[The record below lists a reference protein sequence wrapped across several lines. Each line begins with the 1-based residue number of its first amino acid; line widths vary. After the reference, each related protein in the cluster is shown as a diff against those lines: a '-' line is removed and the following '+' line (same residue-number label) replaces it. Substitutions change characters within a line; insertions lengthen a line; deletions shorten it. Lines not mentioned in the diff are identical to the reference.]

1 MEAKYFSAFFLLA
14 FLCSLASS
22 YQGTMF
28 LPLEPVNASYW
39 LDSTAIAVPP
49 SPHQVQLIYDCPPQK
64 MLRDFSSRDITR
76 ELWGR
81 GYNETRL
88 AFSEA
93 MQNLQNLLMSGVR
106 QSRAGLESL
115 LHVTFR
121 AVTYLWSSLIWAS
134 ACAIWYLLR
143 EYTIEMLS
151 LASLYMSTVYMVKMA
166 AWIFGD
172 LPIFLLKAGL
182 SMMRGISK
190 ALWFKRSYNAE
201 KSVEG
206 FLSFK
211 IPQSPPKHSV
221 LQVQYKDG
229 SHAGYATCV
238 TLYNGTNG
246 LLTAHHVAVPG
257 SKIVSTRNGN
267 KIPLSEF
274 RSIMESEKRDLVLLA
289 GPPNWEG
296 TLACKAVHFQDAQ
309 SLCKSK
315 ATFYAY
321 DGEEWTSS
329 NADIV
334 GIAQGKTHASVL
346 SNTDA
351 GHSGTPYFNGKTVL
365 GVHVGGAKEENANYM
380 APIPGIYGLTSPSY
394 EFETTAPQGRLF
406 TQEEI
411 EELIEEFSFS
421 EITSIMGHRR
431 FHQMHDSQRHQADY
445 EYESGN
451 GQAAASAETT
461 APVATP
467 AVGRSNGDVRSPA
480 APSSPKVNTYTPP
493 NKRENR
499 TASAASPTTSASTD
513 TLSEIKQ
520 AIMDK
525 IDVHSIEKQVV
536 QALADQAMKKPKS
549 RRRGR
554 RSSKNSQ
561 PTSQVSS
568 MPSTPGNKAGKK
580 PQDSTRSD
588 SSPSFT
594 TLNKRKAR
602 IGETKSANSTQK
614 WVISQK
620 ASGGPS
626 SARKPN

>member
-1 MEAKYFSAFFLLA
+1 MASIYFAFFLLVC
-14 FLCSLASS
+14 LCSSVSS

-28 LPLEPVNASYW
+28 TPLEPVSASRW
-39 LDSTAIAVPP
+39 LNFTATAVPLSHP
-49 SPHQVQLIYDCPPQK
+49 QVQLIYDCPPQK
-64 MLRDFSSRDITR
+64 MLRDFSSRDITQ
-76 ELWGR
+76 ELWER
-81 GYNETRL
+81 GYNETRQ
-88 AFSEA
+88 AFSKA
-93 MQNLQNLLMSGVR
+93 MQNLQNLSMSGVR
-106 QSRAGLESL
+106 HCRTGLESL
-115 LHVTFR
+115 LHVIFQ
-121 AVTYLWSSLIWAS
+121 AAIYLWNSLIWAT
-134 ACAIWYLLR
+134 ACATWYLLSK
-143 EYTIEMLS
+143 YTIEMLT
-151 LASLYMSTVYMVKMA
+151 LASLYISTVYMVKMA

-172 LPIFLLKAGL
+172 LPISLLKAGL
-182 SMMRGISK
+182 SMARGVSR
-190 ALWFKRSYNAE
+190 ALWYRRSYNAE

-206 FLSFK
+206 YLSFK
-211 IPQSPPKHSV
+211 IPQNPPKNSV

-257 SKIVSTRNGN
+257 SKIVSTRNGS

-296 TLACKAVHFQDAQ
+296 ALACKAVQFQSAQ
-309 SLCKSK
+309 NLCKSK
-315 ATFYAY
+315 ASFYAY
-321 DGEEWTSS
+321 DGEGWISS
-329 NADIV
+329 NAEIV
-334 GIAQGKTHASVL
+334 GIAEGKTHASVL

-365 GVHVGGAKEENANYM
+365 GVHVGGAKDENFNYM
-380 APIPGIYGLTSPSY
+380 APIPPVYGLTSPSY

-411 EELIEEFSFS
+411 EALIEEFSFS

-431 FHQMHDSQRHQADY
+431 FHNMHDSQRHQADY

-461 APVATP
+461 APDATP
-467 AVGRSNGDVRSPA
+467 AAGRRSGDAQSPV

-499 TASAASPTTSASTD
+499 TASAVSPTTSASTD
-513 TLSEIKQ
+513 TLSEIKK
-520 AIMDK
+520 AITDK
-525 IDVHSIEKQVV
+525 IDVRSIEKQVV
-536 QALADQAMKKPKS
+536 QALTDKAMKKPKS
-549 RRRGR
+549 RKRGK

-561 PTSQVSS
+561 PTSPGSS

-580 PQDSTRSD
+580 PQDSTKSD

-602 IGETKSANSTQK
+602 IGETKSASSTQK
-614 WVISQK
+614 WVISQR

-626 SARKPN
+626 SVQKPN

>member
-1 MEAKYFSAFFLLA
+1 MAPTYFVFSLLVC
-14 FLCSLASS
+14 LCSSVSS

-28 LPLEPVNASYW
+28 IPLEPANASYW
-39 LDSTAIAVPP
+39 LDSTDIAVPP
-49 SPHQVQLIYDCPPQK
+49 SHPQVQLIYDCPPQK
-64 MLRDFSSRDITR
+64 MLRDFSSHDITL
-76 ELWGR
+76 ELWER
-81 GYNETRL
+81 GYNETRQ

-106 QSRAGLESL
+106 QFRTGLESL
-115 LHVTFR
+115 LHVILQT
-121 AVTYLWSSLIWAS
+121 AAYLWTSLIWAT
-134 ACAIWYLLR
+134 ACATWYLLSK
-143 EYTIEMLS
+143 YTIEMLT
-151 LASLYMSTVYMVKMA
+151 LASLYISTVYMVKMA

-172 LPIFLLKAGL
+172 LPISLLKAGL
-182 SMMRGISK
+182 SMVRGISRV
-190 ALWFKRSYNAE
+190 LWYRKSYNAE

-206 FLSFK
+206 YLSFK
-211 IPQSPPKHSV
+211 IPQNPPKNSV

-246 LLTAHHVAVPG
+246 LLTAYHVAVPG
-257 SKIVSTRNGN
+257 SKVVSTRNGS

-296 TLACKAVHFQDAQ
+296 TLACKAVQFQSAQ
-309 SLCKSK
+309 NLCKSK
-315 ATFYAY
+315 ASFYAY
-321 DGEEWTSS
+321 DGEGWISS
-329 NADIV
+329 NAEIV
-334 GIAQGKTHASVL
+334 GIAEGKTHASVL

-351 GHSGTPYFNGKTVL
+351 GHSGTPYFNGRTVL
-365 GVHVGGAKEENANYM
+365 GVHVGGAKDENFNYM
-380 APIPGIYGLTSPSY
+380 APIPPVYGLTSPAY

-431 FHQMHDSQRHQADY
+431 FHQMHDSQRHQAEY

-461 APVATP
+461 APDATP
-467 AVGRSNGDVRSPA
+467 AVGHKSGDAQSPA

-499 TASAASPTTSASTD
+499 TATAASPTTSASTD

-536 QALADQAMKKPKS
+536 QALADKAMKKPKS
-549 RRRGR
+549 RRRGK

-561 PTSQVSS
+561 PTSQVSL

-614 WVISQK
+614 WVISQR

-626 SARKPN
+626 SAQKPN

>member
-1 MEAKYFSAFFLLA
+1 
-14 FLCSLASS
+14 
-22 YQGTMF
+22 MF
-28 LPLEPVNASYW
+28 TPLEPANVSSW
-39 LDSTAIAVPP
+39 LDSTATAVPLSHP
-49 SPHQVQLIYDCPPQK
+49 QVQLIYDCPLQK
-64 MLRDFSSRDITR
+64 TLRDFSSRDITQ
-76 ELWGR
+76 ELWER
-81 GYNETRL
+81 GYNETRQ

-93 MQNLQNLLMSGVR
+93 MRNSQNLLMSGVR
-106 QSRAGLESL
+106 RFRIGLESL
-115 LHVTFR
+115 LH
-121 AVTYLWSSLIWAS
+121 AILQAIAYLWTSLIWAT
-134 ACAIWYLLR
+134 ACATWYLLSK
-143 EYTIEMLS
+143 YTIEMLI
-151 LASLYMSTVYMVKMA
+151 LASLYISTVYMVKMA

-172 LPIFLLKAGL
+172 LPISLLKAGL
-182 SMMRGISK
+182 SMARGISR
-190 ALWFKRSYNAE
+190 ALWYKKSYNAE

-206 FLSFK
+206 YLSFK
-211 IPQSPPKHSV
+211 IPQSPPKNSV
-221 LQVQYKDG
+221 LQVQHKDG

-296 TLACKAVHFQDAQ
+296 TLACKAVQFQSAQ
-309 SLCKSK
+309 NLCKSK
-315 ATFYAY
+315 ASFYAY
-321 DGEEWTSS
+321 DGEGWISS
-329 NADIV
+329 NAEIV
-334 GIAQGKTHASVL
+334 GIAQGRTHASVL

-365 GVHVGGAKEENANYM
+365 GVHVGGAKEENFNYM
-380 APIPGIYGLTSPSY
+380 APIPPVSGLTSPDY

-431 FHQMHDSQRHQADY
+431 SRQMHDSQQHQAEY
-445 EYESGN
+445 EFESGN

-461 APVATP
+461 APDATP
-467 AVGRSNGDVRSPA
+467 AVGRKSGDAQSSV

-499 TASAASPTTSASTD
+499 TASAVSPTTSASTD

-536 QALADQAMKKPKS
+536 QALADKAMKKPRS
-549 RRRGR
+549 RRRGK

-561 PTSQVSS
+561 PTSQISS

-614 WVISQK
+614 WVISQR

-626 SARKPN
+626 SAQKLN

>member
-1 MEAKYFSAFFLLA
+1 
-14 FLCSLASS
+14 
-22 YQGTMF
+22 MF
-28 LPLEPVNASYW
+28 IPLEPANASYW

-49 SPHQVQLIYDCPPQK
+49 SHPQAQLIYDCPPQK

-76 ELWGR
+76 ELWER
-81 GYNETRL
+81 GYNGTRHASL
-88 AFSEA
+88 EVV
-93 MQNLQNLLMSGVR
+93 QNLQNFLMSGVR
-106 QSRAGLESL
+106 LFRAGLESL
-115 LHVTFR
+115 LHMIFK
-121 AVTYLWSSLIWAS
+121 AITYLWSSLISAS
-134 ACAIWYLLR
+134 VCAIWYLLR

-151 LASLYMSTVYMVKMA
+151 LASLYMFTVYMVKMV

-172 LPIFLLKAGL
+172 LPIFLIKAGL
-182 SMMRGISK
+182 STMRGISK
-190 ALWFKRSYNAE
+190 ALWYKRSYNAE

-206 FLSFK
+206 YLSFK
-211 IPQSPPKHSV
+211 IPQNPPKNSV

-238 TLYNGTNG
+238 ALYDGTNG
-246 LLTAHHVAVPG
+246 LFTAHHVAVPG
-257 SKIVSTRNGN
+257 SKVVSTRNGN

-296 TLACKAVHFQDAQ
+296 SLACKAVQFQNAQ
-309 SLCKSK
+309 NLCKSK

-321 DGEEWTSS
+321 DGEGWTSS
-329 NADIV
+329 NAEVV
-334 GIAQGKTHASVL
+334 GIAESKTHVSVL

-351 GHSGTPYFNGKTVL
+351 GHSGTPYFNGKTIL

-380 APIPGIYGLTSPSY
+380 APIPPVYGLTSPSY
-394 EFETTAPQGRLF
+394 VFETTAPQGRLF

-431 FHQMHDSQRHQADY
+431 WAKEEMHDSRRHQPDY
-445 EYESGN
+445 DYESGN
-451 GQAAASAETT
+451 GQAAATAETT
-461 APVATP
+461 APDATP
-467 AVGRSNGDVRSPA
+467 AVGHRSGDEQSPA
-480 APSSPKVNTYTPP
+480 VPSSPKVNTYTPP

-499 TASAASPTTSASTD
+499 TASVASPTTSASTD

-525 IDVHSIEKQVV
+525 INVHSIEKQVV
-536 QALADQAMKKPKS
+536 QALAEQAMKKPKS
-549 RRRGR
+549 RKRGKR
-554 RSSKNSQ
+554 RSKSSQ
-561 PTSQVSS
+561 PTSPVSS
-568 MPSTPGNKAGKK
+568 MPSTPGNKAEKK

-602 IGETKSANSTQK
+602 IGETKSANGTQK
-614 WVISQK
+614 WVISQG

-626 SARKPN
+626 SERKPN

>member
-1 MEAKYFSAFFLLA
+1 MAPIYFSAFFLLA
-14 FLCSLASS
+14 FLCSSVSS

-28 LPLEPVNASYW
+28 IPLAPANATSW
-39 LDSTAIAVPP
+39 LDSTAIAEPP
-49 SPHQVQLIYDCPPQK
+49 SLPQVQLIYDCPPQK

-76 ELWGR
+76 ELWER
-81 GYNETRL
+81 GYNETRRS
-88 AFSEA
+88 FSEVI
-93 MQNLQNLLMSGVR
+93 QNFQNLLTSGAHR
-106 QSRAGLESL
+106 LRASLKRL
-115 LHVTFR
+115 LHMLFQVV
-121 AVTYLWSSLIWAS
+121 AYLWNSLIWAL
-134 ACAIWYLLR
+134 ACATWYLIR
-143 EYTIEMLS
+143 EHTIEMLS
-151 LASLYMSTVYMVKMA
+151 LAALYTSTVYMVKMA

-182 SMMRGISK
+182 STARSTLRV
-190 ALWFKRSYNAE
+190 LWYRKPYYAE

-211 IPQSPPKHSV
+211 IPQNPPKNSV

-238 TLYNGTNG
+238 TLYNGINA

-274 RSIMESEKRDLVLLA
+274 RSIMESEKRDLVMLA

-296 TLACKAVHFQDAQ
+296 TLACKAVQFQSALN
-309 SLCKSK
+309 LCKSK

-321 DGEEWTSS
+321 NGEEWTSS
-329 NADIV
+329 NAEIV
-334 GIAQGKTHASVL
+334 GIAQGKTHVSVL

-351 GHSGTPYFNGKTVL
+351 GHSGAPYFNGKTVL
-365 GVHVGGAKEENANYM
+365 GVHVGGAKDENANYM
-380 APIPGIYGLTSPSY
+380 APVPPVYGLTSPDY

-406 TQEEI
+406 TQDEI

-431 FHQMHDSQRHQADY
+431 FHNMHDSQRHQADY

-451 GQAAASAETT
+451 GQAAATAETT
-461 APVATP
+461 ALNATQAAGHKSGDEQSPVA
-467 AVGRSNGDVRSPA
+467 
-480 APSSPKVNTYTPP
+480 PSIPKANTYTPP
-493 NKRENR
+493 NKRESR
-499 TASAASPTTSASTD
+499 TASAVFSTTNASSD

-536 QALADQAMKKPKS
+536 QALADKAMKKPKP
-549 RRRGR
+549 RRRGK
-554 RSSKNSQ
+554 RSSKNSR
-561 PTSQVSS
+561 PTSPVSS
-568 MPSTPGNKAGKK
+568 TPSTPGNKAGKK
-580 PQDSTRSD
+580 PQGSTRSD
-588 SSPSFT
+588 PSPSFT
-594 TLNKRKAR
+594 TLNRRKAR

-614 WVISQK
+614 WVISQR

-626 SARKPN
+626 SAQKLN

>member
-1 MEAKYFSAFFLLA
+1 MAPTYFAFFLLVC
-14 FLCSLASS
+14 LCSSVSS

-28 LPLEPVNASYW
+28 IPLEPANASYW
-39 LDSTAIAVPP
+39 LDSTDIAVPP
-49 SPHQVQLIYDCPPQK
+49 SHPQVQLIYDCPPQK
-64 MLRDFSSRDITR
+64 MLRDFSSHDITL
-76 ELWGR
+76 ELWER
-81 GYNETRL
+81 GYNETRQ
-88 AFSEA
+88 AFSAA

-106 QSRAGLESL
+106 QCRTGLESL
-115 LHVTFR
+115 LHVILQT
-121 AVTYLWSSLIWAS
+121 AAYLWTSLIWAT
-134 ACAIWYLLR
+134 ACATWYLLSK
-143 EYTIEMLS
+143 YTIEMLT
-151 LASLYMSTVYMVKMA
+151 LASLYISTVYMVKMA

-172 LPIFLLKAGL
+172 LPISLLKAGL
-182 SMMRGISK
+182 SMVRGISR
-190 ALWFKRSYNAE
+190 ALWYRKSYNAE

-206 FLSFK
+206 YLSFK
-211 IPQSPPKHSV
+211 IPQNPPKNSV

-246 LLTAHHVAVPG
+246 LLTAYHVAVPG
-257 SKIVSTRNGN
+257 SKVVSTRNGN
-267 KIPLSEF
+267 KVPLSEF

-296 TLACKAVHFQDAQ
+296 TLACKAVQFQSAQ
-309 SLCKSK
+309 NLCKSK
-315 ATFYAY
+315 ASFYAY
-321 DGEEWTSS
+321 DGEGWISS
-329 NADIV
+329 NAEIV
-334 GIAQGKTHASVL
+334 GIAEGKTHASVL

-351 GHSGTPYFNGKTVL
+351 GHSGTPYFNGRTVL
-365 GVHVGGAKEENANYM
+365 GVHVGGAKDENFNYM
-380 APIPGIYGLTSPSY
+380 APIPPVYGLTSPAY

-431 FHQMHDSQRHQADY
+431 FHQMHDSQRHQAEY

-461 APVATP
+461 ALDATP
-467 AVGRSNGDVRSPA
+467 AVGRKSGDAQSPA

-499 TASAASPTTSASTD
+499 TATAASPTTSASTD

-536 QALADQAMKKPKS
+536 QALAGKAMKKPKS
-549 RRRGR
+549 RRRGK

-614 WVISQK
+614 WVISQR

-626 SARKPN
+626 SAQKPN

>member
-1 MEAKYFSAFFLLA
+1 MEQTYFAFFLLVC
-14 FLCSLASS
+14 LCSSVSS
-22 YQGTMF
+22 YQGTMYI
-28 LPLEPVNASYW
+28 PLEPANASYW

-49 SPHQVQLIYDCPPQK
+49 SLPQVQLTYDCPPEK

-76 ELWGR
+76 ELWER
-81 GYNETRL
+81 GYNGTRL
-88 AFSEA
+88 VSLEA

-106 QSRAGLESL
+106 RFRAGLQGL
-115 LHVTFR
+115 LHVIFQ
-121 AVTYLWSSLIWAS
+121 AITYLWSSLISAT

-143 EYTIEMLS
+143 EHTIEMLS
-151 LASLYMSTVYMVKMA
+151 LAALYTSTVYMVKMA

-182 SMMRGISK
+182 STARGTLRV
-190 ALWFKRSYNAE
+190 LWYRKPYNAE

-211 IPQSPPKHSV
+211 IPQSPPRNSV

-238 TLYNGTNG
+238 TLYNGING

-257 SKIVSTRNGN
+257 SKVVSTRNGN

-274 RSIMESEKRDLVLLA
+274 RSVMESEKRDLVLLA

-296 TLACKAVHFQDAQ
+296 TLACKAVQFQSALNL
-309 SLCKSK
+309 SKSK

-321 DGEEWTSS
+321 NGEEWVSS
-329 NADIV
+329 NAEIV
-334 GIAQGKTHASVL
+334 GIAQGGAHVSVL

-365 GVHVGGAKEENANYM
+365 GVHVGGAKDENANYM
-380 APIPGIYGLTSPSY
+380 APIPPVYGVTSPTY

-406 TQEEI
+406 TQDEI

-431 FHQMHDSQRHQADY
+431 FHDMVDSRRHQPDY

-451 GQAAASAETT
+451 GQAAATAETT
-461 APVATP
+461 APNATP
-467 AVGRSNGDVRSPA
+467 VVGRKSGDVQSPV
-480 APSSPKVNTYTPP
+480 APSSPKANTSTPS
-493 NKRENR
+493 NKREDH
-499 TASAASPTTSASTD
+499 TASAVSPTTNASTD

-525 IDVHSIEKQVV
+525 IDVHSIERQVV
-536 QALADQAMKKPKS
+536 QALADKAMRKPKS
-549 RRRGR
+549 RRRGK
-554 RSSKNSQ
+554 RSSKSSQ
-561 PTSQVSS
+561 LTSPVSS
-568 MPSTPGNKAGKK
+568 MPSTPGNRAGKK

-588 SSPSFT
+588 PSPNST
-594 TLNKRKAR
+594 MQNRRKAPN
-602 IGETKSANSTQK
+602 GGAKSASNTQK
-614 WVISQK
+614 WVISQR

-626 SARKPN
+626 SARRLN

>member
-1 MEAKYFSAFFLLA
+1 MAPTYFAFFLLVC
-14 FLCSLASS
+14 LCSSVSS

-28 LPLEPVNASYW
+28 IPLEPANASYW
-39 LDSTAIAVPP
+39 LDSTDIAVPP
-49 SPHQVQLIYDCPPQK
+49 SHPQVQLIYDCPPQK
-64 MLRDFSSRDITR
+64 MLRDFSSHDITL
-76 ELWGR
+76 ELWER
-81 GYNETRL
+81 GYNETRQ

-106 QSRAGLESL
+106 QCRTGLESL
-115 LHVTFR
+115 LHVILQT
-121 AVTYLWSSLIWAS
+121 AAYLWTSLIWAT
-134 ACAIWYLLR
+134 ACATWYLLSK
-143 EYTIEMLS
+143 YTIEMLT
-151 LASLYMSTVYMVKMA
+151 LASLYISTVYMVKMA

-172 LPIFLLKAGL
+172 LPISLLKAGL
-182 SMMRGISK
+182 SMVRGISR
-190 ALWFKRSYNAE
+190 ALWYKRSYNAE

-206 FLSFK
+206 YLSFK
-211 IPQSPPKHSV
+211 IPQNPPKNSV

-246 LLTAHHVAVPG
+246 LLTAYHVAVPG
-257 SKIVSTRNGN
+257 SKVVSTRNGN
-267 KIPLSEF
+267 KVPLSEF

-289 GPPNWEG
+289 GPSNWEG
-296 TLACKAVHFQDAQ
+296 TLACKAVQFQSAQ
-309 SLCKSK
+309 NLCKSK
-315 ATFYAY
+315 ASFYAY
-321 DGEEWTSS
+321 DGEGWISS
-329 NADIV
+329 NAEIV
-334 GIAQGKTHASVL
+334 GIAEGKTHASVL

-351 GHSGTPYFNGKTVL
+351 GHSGTPYFNGRTVL
-365 GVHVGGAKEENANYM
+365 GVHVGGAKDENFNYM
-380 APIPGIYGLTSPSY
+380 APIPPVYGLTSPAY

-431 FHQMHDSQRHQADY
+431 FHQMHDSQRHQAEY

-461 APVATP
+461 APDATP
-467 AVGRSNGDVRSPA
+467 AVGRKSGDAQSPA

-499 TASAASPTTSASTD
+499 TATAASPTTSASTD

-536 QALADQAMKKPKS
+536 QALADKAMKEPKS
-549 RRRGR
+549 RRRGK

-614 WVISQK
+614 WVISQR

-626 SARKPN
+626 SAQKPN

>member
-1 MEAKYFSAFFLLA
+1 MALTYFAFFLLVC
-14 FLCSLASS
+14 LCSSVSS

-28 LPLEPVNASYW
+28 IPLEPANASYW
-39 LDSTAIAVPP
+39 LDSTDIAVPP
-49 SPHQVQLIYDCPPQK
+49 SHPQVQLIYDCPPQK
-64 MLRDFSSRDITR
+64 MLRDFSSHDITL
-76 ELWGR
+76 ELWER
-81 GYNETRL
+81 GYNETRQ

-106 QSRAGLESL
+106 QFRTGLESL
-115 LHVTFR
+115 LHVILQT
-121 AVTYLWSSLIWAS
+121 AAYLWTSLIWAT
-134 ACAIWYLLR
+134 ACATWYLLSK
-143 EYTIEMLS
+143 YTIEMLT
-151 LASLYMSTVYMVKMA
+151 LASLYISTVYMVKMA

-172 LPIFLLKAGL
+172 LPISLLKAGL
-182 SMMRGISK
+182 SMVRGISR
-190 ALWFKRSYNAE
+190 ALWYKRSYNAE

-206 FLSFK
+206 YLSFK
-211 IPQSPPKHSV
+211 IPQNPPKNSV

-246 LLTAHHVAVPG
+246 LLTAYHVAVPG
-257 SKIVSTRNGN
+257 SKVVSTRNGN
-267 KIPLSEF
+267 KVPLSEF

-296 TLACKAVHFQDAQ
+296 TLACKAVQFQSAQ
-309 SLCKSK
+309 NLCKSK
-315 ATFYAY
+315 ASFYAY
-321 DGEEWTSS
+321 DGEGWISS
-329 NADIV
+329 NAEIV
-334 GIAQGKTHASVL
+334 GIAEGKTHASVL

-351 GHSGTPYFNGKTVL
+351 GHSGTPYFNGRTVL
-365 GVHVGGAKEENANYM
+365 GVHVGGAKDENFNYM
-380 APIPGIYGLTSPSY
+380 APIPPVYGLTSPAY

-431 FHQMHDSQRHQADY
+431 FHQMHDSQRHQAEY

-461 APVATP
+461 APDATP
-467 AVGRSNGDVRSPA
+467 AVGRKSGDAQSPA

-499 TASAASPTTSASTD
+499 TATAASPTTSASTD

-536 QALADQAMKKPKS
+536 QALADKAMKKPKS
-549 RRRGR
+549 RRRGK

-614 WVISQK
+614 WVISQR

-626 SARKPN
+626 SAQKPN

>member
-14 FLCSLASS
+14 FLCSSVSS

-28 LPLEPVNASYW
+28 IPLEPVNASYW

-394 EFETTAPQGRLF
+394 EFETTAPQGHPF

-451 GQAAASAETT
+451 GQAAATAETT
-461 APVATP
+461 APNATP
-467 AVGRSNGDVRSPA
+467 AVGRKSGDAQSPV

-493 NKRENR
+493 SKRENR
-499 TASAASPTTSASTD
+499 TASAVSPTTNASTD

-549 RRRGR
+549 RRRGK
-554 RSSKNSQ
+554 RSSKSSQ
-561 PTSQVSS
+561 QTSPVSS
-568 MPSTPGNKAGKK
+568 TPSTSGNRAGKK

-588 SSPSFT
+588 PSPSFI

-626 SARKPN
+626 SARKLN

>member
-1 MEAKYFSAFFLLA
+1 MASIYFAFFLLVC
-14 FLCSLASS
+14 LCSSVSS

-28 LPLEPVNASYW
+28 IPLEPANASRW
-39 LDSTAIAVPP
+39 LDSTATAVLP
-49 SPHQVQLIYDCPPQK
+49 SHPQVQLIYDCPPQK
-64 MLRDFSSRDITR
+64 MLRDFSSRDITQ
-76 ELWGR
+76 ELWER
-81 GYNETRL
+81 GYNETRQT
-88 AFSEA
+88 FSKA
-93 MQNLQNLLMSGVR
+93 MRNLQNLLMSGVR
-106 QSRAGLESL
+106 HCRTGSESL
-115 LHVTFR
+115 LHVIFQ
-121 AVTYLWSSLIWAS
+121 AAIYLWNSLIWAT
-134 ACAIWYLLR
+134 ACATWYLLSK
-143 EYTIEMLS
+143 YTIEMLT
-151 LASLYMSTVYMVKMA
+151 LASLYISTVYMVKMA

-172 LPIFLLKAGL
+172 LPISLLKAGL
-182 SMMRGISK
+182 SMARGVSR
-190 ALWFKRSYNAE
+190 ALWYRRSYNAE

-206 FLSFK
+206 YLSFK
-211 IPQSPPKHSV
+211 IPQSPPKNSV

-257 SKIVSTRNGN
+257 SKVVSTRNGN

-296 TLACKAVHFQDAQ
+296 ALACKAVQFQSAQ
-309 SLCKSK
+309 NLCKSK
-315 ATFYAY
+315 ASFYAY
-321 DGEEWTSS
+321 DGEGWISS
-329 NADIV
+329 NAEIV
-334 GIAQGKTHASVL
+334 GIAEGKTHATVL

-365 GVHVGGAKEENANYM
+365 GVHVGGAKDENYNYM
-380 APIPGIYGLTSPSY
+380 APIPPVYGLTSPSY

-431 FHQMHDSQRHQADY
+431 FHNMHDSQRHQADY

-461 APVATP
+461 APDATP
-467 AVGRSNGDVRSPA
+467 AVGRKSGDAQSPV

-513 TLSEIKQ
+513 TLSAIKQ
-520 AIMDK
+520 AIMNK
-525 IDVHSIEKQVV
+525 VDVHSIEKQVV
-536 QALADQAMKKPKS
+536 QALADKAMKKPRP

-554 RSSKNSQ
+554 RSSKSSL
-561 PTSQVSS
+561 PTSQISS

-580 PQDSTRSD
+580 PQDSTKSD

-594 TLNKRKAR
+594 TLNKRRAR
-602 IGETKSANSTQK
+602 VGETKSANSTQK
-614 WVISQK
+614 WVISQR

-626 SARKPN
+626 SAQKPN

>member
-1 MEAKYFSAFFLLA
+1 MASIYFAFFLLVC
-14 FLCSLASS
+14 LCSSVSS

-28 LPLEPVNASYW
+28 IPLEPANASSW
-39 LDSTAIAVPP
+39 LDSTATAVPLSHP
-49 SPHQVQLIYDCPPQK
+49 QVQLIYDCPPQK
-64 MLRDFSSRDITR
+64 MLRDFSSRDITL

-81 GYNETRL
+81 GYNETRQ
-88 AFSEA
+88 AFSEV
-93 MQNLQNLLMSGVR
+93 MQNLQNLLVSGVR
-106 QSRAGLESL
+106 HCRAGLESL
-115 LHVTFR
+115 LHVILQ
-121 AVTYLWSSLIWAS
+121 AAIYSWNSLIWAT
-134 ACAIWYLLR
+134 ACAIWYLLSK
-143 EYTIEMLS
+143 YTIEMLI
-151 LASLYMSTVYMVKMA
+151 LASLYISTVYMVKMA

-172 LPIFLLKAGL
+172 LPISLLKAGL
-182 SMMRGISK
+182 SMVRGVSRV
-190 ALWFKRSYNAE
+190 LWYRKSYNAE

-206 FLSFK
+206 YLSFK
-211 IPQSPPKHSV
+211 IPQSPPKNSV

-257 SKIVSTRNGN
+257 SKVVSTRNGN

-296 TLACKAVHFQDAQ
+296 ALACKAVQFQSAQ
-309 SLCKSK
+309 NLCKSK
-315 ATFYAY
+315 ASFYAY
-321 DGEEWTSS
+321 DGEGWISS
-329 NADIV
+329 NAEIV
-334 GIAQGKTHASVL
+334 GIAEGKTHATVL

-365 GVHVGGAKEENANYM
+365 GVHVGGAKDENFNYM
-380 APIPGIYGLTSPSY
+380 APIPPVYGLTSPSY

-431 FHQMHDSQRHQADY
+431 FHNMHDSQRHQADY

-461 APVATP
+461 APNATP
-467 AVGRSNGDVRSPA
+467 AVGRKSGGAQSPV
-480 APSSPKVNTYTPP
+480 APSSPKVNIYTPP

-499 TASAASPTTSASTD
+499 TASAVSPTTSASTD
-513 TLSEIKQ
+513 TLSAIKQ

-525 IDVHSIEKQVV
+525 VDVHSIEKQVV
-536 QALADQAMKKPKS
+536 QALADKVMKKPKS
-549 RRRGR
+549 RKRGKR
-554 RSSKNSQ
+554 GSRNSQ
-561 PTSQVSS
+561 PTSQGSS

-580 PQDSTRSD
+580 PQDSTESD

-614 WVISQK
+614 WVISQR

-626 SARKPN
+626 SAQKPN

>member
-1 MEAKYFSAFFLLA
+1 MAPTYFAFFLLVC
-14 FLCSLASS
+14 LCSSVSS

-28 LPLEPVNASYW
+28 IPLEPANASYW
-39 LDSTAIAVPP
+39 LDSTDIAVPP
-49 SPHQVQLIYDCPPQK
+49 SHPQVQLIYDCPPQK
-64 MLRDFSSRDITR
+64 TLRDFSSRDITL
-76 ELWGR
+76 ELWER
-81 GYNETRL
+81 GYNETRQ

-106 QSRAGLESL
+106 QFHTGLESL
-115 LHVTFR
+115 LHVILQT
-121 AVTYLWSSLIWAS
+121 AAYLWTSLIWAT
-134 ACAIWYLLR
+134 ACATWYLLSK
-143 EYTIEMLS
+143 YTIEMLT
-151 LASLYMSTVYMVKMA
+151 LASLYISTVYMVKMA

-172 LPIFLLKAGL
+172 LPISLLKAGL
-182 SMMRGISK
+182 TMVRGTSR
-190 ALWFKRSYNAE
+190 ALWYKRSYNAE

-206 FLSFK
+206 YLSFK
-211 IPQSPPKHSV
+211 IPQNPPKNSV

-246 LLTAHHVAVPG
+246 LLTAYHVAVPG
-257 SKIVSTRNGN
+257 SKVVSTRNGN
-267 KIPLSEF
+267 KVPLSEF

-296 TLACKAVHFQDAQ
+296 TLACKAVQFQSAQ
-309 SLCKSK
+309 NLCKSK
-315 ATFYAY
+315 ASFYAY
-321 DGEEWTSS
+321 DGEGWITS
-329 NADIV
+329 NAEIV
-334 GIAQGKTHASVL
+334 GIAEGKTHASVL

-351 GHSGTPYFNGKTVL
+351 GHSGTPYFNGRTVL
-365 GVHVGGAKEENANYM
+365 GVHVGGAKDENFNYM
-380 APIPGIYGLTSPSY
+380 APIPPVNGLTSPSY

-411 EELIEEFSFS
+411 EELIEEFSLS

-431 FHQMHDSQRHQADY
+431 SHQMHDSRRHQADY

-451 GQAAASAETT
+451 GQAAATAETT
-461 APVATP
+461 APDATP
-467 AVGRSNGDVRSPA
+467 AVGRTSGDAQSPA
-480 APSSPKVNTYTPP
+480 APSSPKVNTYIPP

-499 TASAASPTTSASTD
+499 TASAVSPTTSASTG

-536 QALADQAMKKPKS
+536 QALADKAMKKPRS
-549 RRRGR
+549 RRRGK

-568 MPSTPGNKAGKK
+568 KPSTPGNKAGKK
-580 PQDSTRSD
+580 PQDSTKSD
-588 SSPSFT
+588 PSPSFT
-594 TLNKRKAR
+594 TLNKRKAQ

-614 WVISQK
+614 WVISQR
-620 ASGGPS
+620 ASGGLS
-626 SARKPN
+626 SAQKLS

>member
-1 MEAKYFSAFFLLA
+1 MAPTYFAFFLLVC
-14 FLCSLASS
+14 LCSSVSS

-28 LPLEPVNASYW
+28 IPLEPANASYW
-39 LDSTAIAVPP
+39 LDSTDIAVPP
-49 SPHQVQLIYDCPPQK
+49 SHPQVQLIYDCPPQK
-64 MLRDFSSRDITR
+64 MLRDFSSHDITL
-76 ELWGR
+76 ELWER
-81 GYNETRL
+81 GYNETRQ

-106 QSRAGLESL
+106 QCRTGLESL
-115 LHVTFR
+115 LHVILQT
-121 AVTYLWSSLIWAS
+121 AAYLWTSLIWAT
-134 ACAIWYLLR
+134 ACATWYLLSK
-143 EYTIEMLS
+143 YTIEMLT
-151 LASLYMSTVYMVKMA
+151 LASLYISTVYMVKMA

-172 LPIFLLKAGL
+172 LPISLLKAGL
-182 SMMRGISK
+182 SMVRGISR
-190 ALWFKRSYNAE
+190 ALWYKRSYNAE

-206 FLSFK
+206 YLSFK
-211 IPQSPPKHSV
+211 IPQNPPKNSV

-246 LLTAHHVAVPG
+246 LLTAYHVAVPG
-257 SKIVSTRNGN
+257 SKVVSTRNGN
-267 KIPLSEF
+267 KVPLSEF

-296 TLACKAVHFQDAQ
+296 TLACKAVQFQSAQ
-309 SLCKSK
+309 NLCKSK
-315 ATFYAY
+315 ASFYAY
-321 DGEEWTSS
+321 DGEGWISS
-329 NADIV
+329 NAEIV
-334 GIAQGKTHASVL
+334 GIAEGKTHASVL

-351 GHSGTPYFNGKTVL
+351 GHSGTPYFNGRTVL
-365 GVHVGGAKEENANYM
+365 GVHVGGAKDENFNYM
-380 APIPGIYGLTSPSY
+380 APIPPVYGLTSPAY

-431 FHQMHDSQRHQADY
+431 FHQMHDSQRHQAEY

-461 APVATP
+461 APDATP
-467 AVGRSNGDVRSPA
+467 AVGRKSGDAQSPA

-499 TASAASPTTSASTD
+499 TATAASPTTSASTD

-536 QALADQAMKKPKS
+536 QALADKAMKKPKS
-549 RRRGR
+549 RRRGK

-614 WVISQK
+614 WVISQR

-626 SARKPN
+626 SAQKPN

>member
-1 MEAKYFSAFFLLA
+1 MASIYFAFFLLVC
-14 FLCSLASS
+14 LCSSVSS

-28 LPLEPVNASYW
+28 TPLEPVSASRW
-39 LDSTAIAVPP
+39 LNFTATAEPLSHP
-49 SPHQVQLIYDCPPQK
+49 QVQLIYDCPPQK
-64 MLRDFSSRDITR
+64 MLRDFSSRDITQ
-76 ELWGR
+76 ELWER
-81 GYNETRL
+81 GYNETRQT
-88 AFSEA
+88 FSKA
-93 MQNLQNLLMSGVR
+93 MQNLQNLSMSGVR
-106 QSRAGLESL
+106 YCRTGLESL
-115 LHVTFR
+115 LHVIFQ
-121 AVTYLWSSLIWAS
+121 AAIYLWNSLIWAT
-134 ACAIWYLLR
+134 ACATWYLLSK
-143 EYTIEMLS
+143 YTIEMLT
-151 LASLYMSTVYMVKMA
+151 LASLYISTVYMVKMA

-172 LPIFLLKAGL
+172 LPISLLKAGL
-182 SMMRGISK
+182 SMARGVSRV
-190 ALWFKRSYNAE
+190 LWYRRSYNAE

-206 FLSFK
+206 YLSFK
-211 IPQSPPKHSV
+211 IPQSPPKNSV

-257 SKIVSTRNGN
+257 SKVVSTRNGN
-267 KIPLSEF
+267 KISLSEF

-296 TLACKAVHFQDAQ
+296 ALACKAVQFQSAQ
-309 SLCKSK
+309 NLCKSK
-315 ATFYAY
+315 ASFYAY
-321 DGEEWTSS
+321 DGEGWISS
-329 NADIV
+329 NAEIV
-334 GIAQGKTHASVL
+334 GIAEGKTHASVL

-365 GVHVGGAKEENANYM
+365 GVHVGGAKNENFNYM
-380 APIPGIYGLTSPSY
+380 APVPPVYGLTSPSY

-431 FHQMHDSQRHQADY
+431 FHNMHDSQRHQADY
-445 EYESGN
+445 EHESGN

-461 APVATP
+461 APDATP
-467 AVGRSNGDVRSPA
+467 AVGHKSGDAQSPV
-480 APSSPKVNTYTPP
+480 APSSRKVNTYTPP

-499 TASAASPTTSASTD
+499 TASAVSPTTSASTD
-513 TLSEIKQ
+513 TLSAIKQ

-525 IDVHSIEKQVV
+525 VDVHSIEKQVV
-536 QALADQAMKKPKS
+536 QALADKAMKKPRP

-561 PTSQVSS
+561 PSSQVSS

-580 PQDSTRSD
+580 PQDSTKSD
-588 SSPSFT
+588 SSLSFT

-602 IGETKSANSTQK
+602 IGETKSAKSTQK
-614 WVISQK
+614 WVISQR

-626 SARKPN
+626 SAQKPN

>member
-1 MEAKYFSAFFLLA
+1 MAPTYFAFFLLVC
-14 FLCSLASS
+14 LCSSVSS

-28 LPLEPVNASYW
+28 IPLEPANASYW
-39 LDSTAIAVPP
+39 LDSTDIAVPP
-49 SPHQVQLIYDCPPQK
+49 SHPQVQLIYDCPPQK
-64 MLRDFSSRDITR
+64 MLRDFSSRDITL
-76 ELWGR
+76 ELWER
-81 GYNETRL
+81 GYNETRQ

-106 QSRAGLESL
+106 QFHTGLESL
-115 LHVTFR
+115 LHVILQT
-121 AVTYLWSSLIWAS
+121 AAYLWTSLIWAT
-134 ACAIWYLLR
+134 ACATWYLLSK
-143 EYTIEMLS
+143 YTIEMLT
-151 LASLYMSTVYMVKMA
+151 LASLYISTVYMVKMA

-172 LPIFLLKAGL
+172 LPISLLKAGL
-182 SMMRGISK
+182 SMVRGVSR
-190 ALWFKRSYNAE
+190 ALWYKRSYNAE

-206 FLSFK
+206 YLSFK
-211 IPQSPPKHSV
+211 IPQNPPKNSV

-246 LLTAHHVAVPG
+246 LLTAYHVAVPG
-257 SKIVSTRNGN
+257 SKVVSTRNGN
-267 KIPLSEF
+267 KVPLSEF

-296 TLACKAVHFQDAQ
+296 TLACKAVQFQSAQ
-309 SLCKSK
+309 NLCKSK
-315 ATFYAY
+315 ASFYAY
-321 DGEEWTSS
+321 DGEGWISS
-329 NADIV
+329 NAEIV
-334 GIAQGKTHASVL
+334 GIAEGKTHASVL

-351 GHSGTPYFNGKTVL
+351 GHSGTPYFNGRTVL
-365 GVHVGGAKEENANYM
+365 GVHVGGAKDENFNYM
-380 APIPGIYGLTSPSY
+380 APIPPVYGLTSPSY

-451 GQAAASAETT
+451 GQAAATAETT
-461 APVATP
+461 APDATP
-467 AVGRSNGDVRSPA
+467 AVGRTSGDAQSPA
-480 APSSPKVNTYTPP
+480 APSSPRVNTYTPP

-499 TASAASPTTSASTD
+499 TASAVSPTTSASTD

-520 AIMDK
+520 VIMDK

-536 QALADQAMKKPKS
+536 QALADKAMKKPRS
-549 RRRGR
+549 RRRGK

-580 PQDSTRSD
+580 PQDSTKSD
-588 SSPSFT
+588 PSPSFT

-614 WVISQK
+614 WVISQR

-626 SARKPN
+626 SAQKLN

>member
-1 MEAKYFSAFFLLA
+1 
-14 FLCSLASS
+14 
-22 YQGTMF
+22 MF
-28 LPLEPVNASYW
+28 IPLEPANASYW

-49 SPHQVQLIYDCPPQK
+49 SLPQAQLTYDCPPQK
-64 MLRDFSSRDITR
+64 TLRDFSSRDITQ
-76 ELWGR
+76 ELWER
-81 GYNETRL
+81 GYNDTRQVFL
-88 AFSEA
+88 EA
-93 MQNLQNLLMSGVR
+93 MQNLQNLLMSGAR
-106 QSRAGLESL
+106 RLRAGLESL

-121 AVTYLWSSLIWAS
+121 AITYLWSSLIWAT
-134 ACAIWYLLR
+134 ACATWYLMR
-143 EYTIEMLS
+143 EHTIEMLS
-151 LASLYMSTVYMVKMA
+151 LASLYTCTVYMVKMA

-182 SMMRGISK
+182 STARGISRV
-190 ALWFKRSYNAE
+190 LWYRRSYNAE

-211 IPQSPPKHSV
+211 IPQSPPRNSV

-274 RSIMESEKRDLVLLA
+274 RSVMESEKRDLMLLA

-296 TLACKAVHFQDAQ
+296 TLACKAVQLQTALNL
-309 SLCKSK
+309 SKSK

-321 DGEEWTSS
+321 NGEEWASS
-329 NADIV
+329 NAEIV
-334 GIAQGKTHASVL
+334 GIAAGSAHVSVL

-365 GVHVGGAKEENANYM
+365 GVHVGGAKDENANYM
-380 APIPGIYGLTSPSY
+380 APIPPVYGVTSPNY

-406 TQEEI
+406 TQDEI

-431 FHQMHDSQRHQADY
+431 FHDMVDSRRHQPDY

-451 GQAAASAETT
+451 GQAAATAETT
-461 APVATP
+461 APNATP
-467 AVGRSNGDVRSPA
+467 VVGRKSGDVQSPV
-480 APSSPKVNTYTPP
+480 APSSPKANTSTPS
-493 NKRENR
+493 NKREDH
-499 TASAASPTTSASTD
+499 TASAVSPTTNASTD

-525 IDVHSIEKQVV
+525 IDVHSIERQVV
-536 QALADQAMKKPKS
+536 QALADKAMRKPKS
-549 RRRGR
+549 RRRGK
-554 RSSKNSQ
+554 RSSKSSQ
-561 PTSQVSS
+561 PTSPVSS
-568 MPSTPGNKAGKK
+568 MPSTSGNRAGKK

-588 SSPSFT
+588 PSPSFT
-594 TLNKRKAR
+594 MQNRRRAR
-602 IGETKSANSTQK
+602 NGGAKSASNTQK
-614 WVISQK
+614 WVISQR

-626 SARKPN
+626 SAQKPN

>member
-1 MEAKYFSAFFLLA
+1 MASIYFAFFLLVC
-14 FLCSLASS
+14 LCSSVSS

-28 LPLEPVNASYW
+28 TPLEPVSASRW
-39 LDSTAIAVPP
+39 LNFTATAVPLSHP
-49 SPHQVQLIYDCPPQK
+49 QVQLIYDCPPQK
-64 MLRDFSSRDITR
+64 MLRDFSSRDITQ
-76 ELWGR
+76 ELWER
-81 GYNETRL
+81 GYNETRQT
-88 AFSEA
+88 FSKA
-93 MQNLQNLLMSGVR
+93 MQNLQNLSMSGVR
-106 QSRAGLESL
+106 HCRTGLESL
-115 LHVTFR
+115 LHVIFQ
-121 AVTYLWSSLIWAS
+121 AAIYLWNSLIWAT
-134 ACAIWYLLR
+134 ACATWYLLSK
-143 EYTIEMLS
+143 YTIEMLT
-151 LASLYMSTVYMVKMA
+151 LASLYISTVYMVKMA

-172 LPIFLLKAGL
+172 LPISLLKAGL
-182 SMMRGISK
+182 SMARGVSR
-190 ALWFKRSYNAE
+190 ALWYRRSYNAE

-206 FLSFK
+206 YLSFK
-211 IPQSPPKHSV
+211 IPQNPPKNSV

-257 SKIVSTRNGN
+257 SKIVSTRNGS

-296 TLACKAVHFQDAQ
+296 ALACKAVQFQSAQ
-309 SLCKSK
+309 NLCKSK
-315 ATFYAY
+315 ASFYAY
-321 DGEEWTSS
+321 DGEGWISS
-329 NADIV
+329 NAEIV
-334 GIAQGKTHASVL
+334 GIAEGKTHASVL

-365 GVHVGGAKEENANYM
+365 GVHVGGAKNENFNYM
-380 APIPGIYGLTSPSY
+380 APIPPVYGLTSPSY

-411 EELIEEFSFS
+411 EALIEEFSFS

-431 FHQMHDSQRHQADY
+431 FHNMHDSQRHQADY
-445 EYESGN
+445 EHESGN

-461 APVATP
+461 APDATP
-467 AVGRSNGDVRSPA
+467 AVGRKSGDAQSPV
-480 APSSPKVNTYTPP
+480 APSSRKVNTYTPP

-499 TASAASPTTSASTD
+499 TASAVFPTTNASTD
-513 TLSEIKQ
+513 TVSEIKQ

-525 IDVHSIEKQVV
+525 ISVHSIEKQVV
-536 QALADQAMKKPKS
+536 QALADQAMKKPRP

-554 RSSKNSQ
+554 RSSKSSQ
-561 PTSQVSS
+561 PSSQVSS

-580 PQDSTRSD
+580 PQDSTKSD

-594 TLNKRKAR
+594 TLNRRRAR
-602 IGETKSANSTQK
+602 TGEPKSAKSTQK
-614 WVISQK
+614 WVISQR

-626 SARKPN
+626 SAQKPN

>member
-1 MEAKYFSAFFLLA
+1 MAPTYFAFFLLVCP
-14 FLCSLASS
+14 CSSVSS

-28 LPLEPVNASYW
+28 TPLEPANASYW
-39 LDSTAIAVPP
+39 LDSTDIAVPP
-49 SPHQVQLIYDCPPQK
+49 SHPQVQLIYDCPPQK
-64 MLRDFSSRDITR
+64 MLRDFSSHDITL
-76 ELWGR
+76 ELWER
-81 GYNETRL
+81 GYNETRQ

-106 QSRAGLESL
+106 QCRTGLESL
-115 LHVTFR
+115 LHVILQT
-121 AVTYLWSSLIWAS
+121 AAYLWTSLIWAT
-134 ACAIWYLLR
+134 ACATWYLLSK
-143 EYTIEMLS
+143 YTIEMLT
-151 LASLYMSTVYMVKMA
+151 LASLYISTVYMVKMA

-172 LPIFLLKAGL
+172 LPISLLKAGL
-182 SMMRGISK
+182 SMVRGISR
-190 ALWFKRSYNAE
+190 ALWYKRSYNAE

-206 FLSFK
+206 YLSFK
-211 IPQSPPKHSV
+211 IPQNPPKNSV

-246 LLTAHHVAVPG
+246 LLTAYHVAVPG
-257 SKIVSTRNGN
+257 SKVVSTRNGN
-267 KIPLSEF
+267 KVPLSEF

-296 TLACKAVHFQDAQ
+296 TLACKAVQFQSAQ
-309 SLCKSK
+309 NLCKSK
-315 ATFYAY
+315 ASFYAY
-321 DGEEWTSS
+321 DGEGWISS
-329 NADIV
+329 NAEIV
-334 GIAQGKTHASVL
+334 GIAEGKTHASVL

-351 GHSGTPYFNGKTVL
+351 GHSGTPYFNGRTVL
-365 GVHVGGAKEENANYM
+365 GVHVGGAKDENFNYM
-380 APIPGIYGLTSPSY
+380 APIPPVYGLTSPAY

-431 FHQMHDSQRHQADY
+431 FHQMHDSQRHQAEY

-461 APVATP
+461 APDATP
-467 AVGRSNGDVRSPA
+467 AVGRKSGDAQSPA

-499 TASAASPTTSASTD
+499 TATAASPTTSASTD

-536 QALADQAMKKPKS
+536 QALADKAMKKPKS
-549 RRRGR
+549 RRRGK

-614 WVISQK
+614 WVISQR

-626 SARKPN
+626 SAQKPN

>member
-1 MEAKYFSAFFLLA
+1 MAPTYFAFFLLVC
-14 FLCSLASS
+14 LCSSVSS

-28 LPLEPVNASYW
+28 IPLEPANASYW
-39 LDSTAIAVPP
+39 LDSTDIAVPP
-49 SPHQVQLIYDCPPQK
+49 SHPQVQLIYDCPPQK
-64 MLRDFSSRDITR
+64 MLRDFSSHDITL
-76 ELWGR
+76 ELWER
-81 GYNETRL
+81 GYNETRQ
-88 AFSEA
+88 AFSAA

-106 QSRAGLESL
+106 QFRTGLESL
-115 LHVTFR
+115 LHVILQT
-121 AVTYLWSSLIWAS
+121 AAYLWTSLIWAT
-134 ACAIWYLLR
+134 ACATWYLLSK
-143 EYTIEMLS
+143 YTIEMLT
-151 LASLYMSTVYMVKMA
+151 LASLYISTVYMVKMA

-172 LPIFLLKAGL
+172 LPISLLKAGL
-182 SMMRGISK
+182 SMVRGISR
-190 ALWFKRSYNAE
+190 ALWYRKSYNAE

-206 FLSFK
+206 YLSFK
-211 IPQSPPKHSV
+211 IPQNPPKNSV

-246 LLTAHHVAVPG
+246 LLTAYHVAVPG
-257 SKIVSTRNGN
+257 SKVVSTRNGN
-267 KIPLSEF
+267 KVPLSEF

-296 TLACKAVHFQDAQ
+296 TLACKAVQFQSAQ
-309 SLCKSK
+309 NLCKSK
-315 ATFYAY
+315 ASFYAY
-321 DGEEWTSS
+321 DGEGWISS
-329 NADIV
+329 NAEIV
-334 GIAQGKTHASVL
+334 GIAEGKTHASVL

-351 GHSGTPYFNGKTVL
+351 GHSGTPYFNGRTVL
-365 GVHVGGAKEENANYM
+365 GVHVGGAKDENFNYM
-380 APIPGIYGLTSPSY
+380 APIPPVYGLTSPAY

-431 FHQMHDSQRHQADY
+431 FHKMHDSQRHQADY

-451 GQAAASAETT
+451 GQAAATAETT
-461 APVATP
+461 APDATP
-467 AVGRSNGDVRSPA
+467 AVGRTSGDAQSPA

-499 TASAASPTTSASTD
+499 TASAVSPITSASTD

-536 QALADQAMKKPKS
+536 QALADKAMKKPRP
-549 RRRGR
+549 RRRGK

-580 PQDSTRSD
+580 PQDSTKSD

-614 WVISQK
+614 WVISQR

-626 SARKPN
+626 SAQKPN

>member
-1 MEAKYFSAFFLLA
+1 MAHIYFAFFLLA
-14 FLCSLASS
+14 CLCSSVSS

-28 LPLEPVNASYW
+28 TPLELVSASRW
-39 LDSTAIAVPP
+39 LNSTATAEPL
-49 SPHQVQLIYDCPPQK
+49 SHLQVQLIYDCPPHK
-64 MLRDFSSRDITR
+64 TLRDFSSRDITL
-76 ELWGR
+76 ELWER
-81 GYNETRL
+81 GYNETRQT
-88 AFSEA
+88 FSEV
-93 MQNLQNLLMSGVR
+93 MQNLQNLLTSGVR
-106 QSRAGLESL
+106 RCRTGLESL
-115 LHVTFR
+115 LHATLR
-121 AVTYLWSSLIWAS
+121 AATYLWTSLIWAT
-134 ACAIWYLLR
+134 ACATWYLLSK
-143 EYTIEMLS
+143 YTIEMLI
-151 LASLYMSTVYMVKMA
+151 LASLYISTVYMVKMA

-172 LPIFLLKAGL
+172 LPISLLKAGL
-182 SMMRGISK
+182 SIARGISR
-190 ALWFKRSYNAE
+190 ALWYRRSYNAE

-206 FLSFK
+206 YLSFK
-211 IPQSPPKHSV
+211 IPQNPPKNSV
-221 LQVQYKDG
+221 LQVQHKDG

-257 SKIVSTRNGN
+257 SKVVSTRNGN

-296 TLACKAVHFQDAQ
+296 ALACKAVQFQSAQ
-309 SLCKSK
+309 HLCKSK
-315 ATFYAY
+315 ASFYAY
-321 DGEEWTSS
+321 DGEGWISS
-329 NADIV
+329 NAEIV
-334 GIAQGKTHASVL
+334 GIAEGKTHASVL

-365 GVHVGGAKEENANYM
+365 GVHVGGAKNENFNYM
-380 APIPGIYGLTSPSY
+380 APIPPVHGLTSPSY

-411 EELIEEFSFS
+411 DELIEEFSFS

-431 FHQMHDSQRHQADY
+431 FHNMHDSQRRQADY
-445 EYESGN
+445 EHESGN

-461 APVATP
+461 APDATP
-467 AVGRSNGDVRSPA
+467 AVGRKSGDAQSPV

-499 TASAASPTTSASTD
+499 TASAASPTTNASTD
-513 TLSEIKQ
+513 TLSEIKK
-520 AIMDK
+520 AITDK
-525 IDVHSIEKQVV
+525 IDVRSIEKQVV
-536 QALADQAMKKPKS
+536 QALADRAMKKPRT

-561 PTSQVSS
+561 PTSQISS

-580 PQDSTRSD
+580 PQDSKKSD